1 MKDNMRRLILI
12 LMFIPVLL
20 FGQEKQQVEE
30 QDKPKEPPK
39 IKLAEKQILRS
50 GNDLY
55 KQERYVDAEVKY
67 KKALKK
73 NPYYETAGF
82 NLGNAVYEQG
92 RYEEAL
98 PQYDMVS
105 KSARDQKTRASAF
118 HNQGNVMMKQKQYA
132 QAIDAYKKSLI
143 LNPTDCLLYTSD
155 AADDTSEV

>member
-1 MKDNMRRLILI
+1 MNDDMRRLILI

-20 FGQEKQQVEE
+20 FGQEKQQAEE

-55 KQERYVDAEVKY
+55 KQQRYVDAEVKY
-67 KKALKK
+67 KKALQK

-105 KSARDQKTRASAF
+105 KSARDVKTR
-118 HNQGNVMMKQKQYA
+118 
-132 QAIDAYKKSLI
+132 
-143 LNPTDCLLYTSD
+143 
-155 AADDTSEV
+155 